1 MHLITFAHWPEARAF
16 TDHFSPK
23 RHSQYDWLYECQQIV
38 IIITGE
44 GIHEAISKTAF
55 TLGLYPQITD
65 IYNFGVA
72 GSLDENLSLH
82 QIKEIRTVYA
92 FDSKPLFKSFT
103 LPGTTDLVTS
113 GERILSTEAAA
124 PLKTMGKIVDRELW
138 GVAFAA
144 KEARIPL
151 RSFKYISDMSGSLG
165 ACEVVKDL
173 ADKASLDLLQAYL
186 EMTPDMESETQAIPG
201 LYMTFSQQR
210 LLENLLKKLSIK
222 FEKAPS
228 FWLQSEALKMIQE
241 EDLFPKERTKK
252 FLKILEKELDPFT
265 YSLQEKMEELFSS
278 FYHEKISISPSS
290 QMETKDLKVTFQFGS
305 KEELL
310 LKTTMLKNFDFEKY
324 YELWRGNLDVE

>member
-186 EMTPDMESETQAIPG
+186 EMTPDMESETQTIPG